1 MIVKK
6 KNKKKCN
13 SLIFYGFI
21 CDTFKTKCVMCFDEF
36 AMIDRFTLSKQR
48 FINNL
53 GSALMMRRKKRGTSR
68 EMI

>member
-13 SLIFYGFI
+13 TLIFYGFI
-21 CDTFKTKCVMCFDEF
+21 CDTFKTKCAMCFDEF

-48 FINNL
+48 FINNNL
-53 GSALMMRRKKRGTSR
+53 DSALMMRQEKRETS